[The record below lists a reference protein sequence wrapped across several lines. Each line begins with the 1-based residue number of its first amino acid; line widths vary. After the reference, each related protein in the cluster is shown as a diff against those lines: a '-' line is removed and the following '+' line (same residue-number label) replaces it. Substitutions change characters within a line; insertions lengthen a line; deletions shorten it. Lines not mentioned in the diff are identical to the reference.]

1 MKIKFWLVILISLTV
16 LFSGQA
22 LAKTAMDDLEG
33 VIEDPAYFDGGPGST
48 LNE

>member
-1 MKIKFWLVILISLTV
+1 MKAKILMAILIGSMV
-16 LFSGQA
+16 FFSTNA
-22 LAKTAMDDLEG
+22 FAASAREDLDG